1 MELGVTVKFNVY
13 HVHQQL
19 QKLNFSPC
27 LASLALWFIYNGIQS
42 HLLNQIY
49 QTKI

>member
-13 HVHQQL
+13 VHQQL

-27 LASLALWFIYNGIQS
+27 LASLALWFICNGIQS